1 METPHSPDVIN
12 RRLAEIQDE
21 LLGLEPSEFKARY
34 DLQKERDGLRDLVRG
49 NIDMDSGRSTEDLL
63 AELAAREKALEQ
75 IQESMVNSAGMS
87 GGGGADTGSYAGPAD
102 GLRLNTEI
110 LASSGAM
117 ELSQRIARLRT
128 ILTERE
134 GS

>member
-1 METPHSPDVIN
+1 METPHSPDAVS

-21 LLGLEPSEFKARY
+21 LLDLEPSEFKARY
-34 DLQKERDGLRDLVRG
+34 ELQKERDGLRDLVRG
-49 NIDMDSGRSTEDLL
+49 HFDTDAGRSTEDLL
-63 AELAAREKALEQ
+63 AELAAREEALEQ

-87 GGGGADTGSYAGPAD
+87 GGGGAETGSYAGPAD
-102 GLRLNTEI
+102 GLNLNTEI

-128 ILTERE
+128 ILTER
-134 GS
+134 GAL

>member
-1 METPHSPDVIN
+1 MGIPHSPDAVN

-21 LLGLEPSEFKARY
+21 LLDLEPSEFKARY
-34 DLQKERDGLRDLVRG
+34 ALQKERDGLRDLVRG
-49 NIDMDSGRSTEDLL
+49 SVDTDSGRSTEDLL
-63 AELAAREKALEQ
+63 AELAEREKALRQ

-87 GGGGADTGSYAGPAD
+87 GGGGAGTGSYEGPGD

-110 LASSGAM
+110 LAGTGAM

-128 ILTERE
+128 ILAERD
-134 GS
+134 